1 MENSNGN
8 NTIKW
13 RVTQLEK
20 GQESI
25 DKKLDIILTNDLPH
39 LHESVST
46 LKTRINVLTAVNVGA
61 IVLALIIS
69 RIM

>member
-1 MENSNGN
+1 MQNSNGN

-25 DKKLDIILTNDLPH
+25 DSKLDKITTNDLPH
-39 LHESVST
+39 LHEGMSS
-46 LKTRINVLTAVNVGA
+46 LKTRMSVLTAVNVGA
-61 IVLALIIS
+61 IILALVVS
-69 RIM
+69 KFM